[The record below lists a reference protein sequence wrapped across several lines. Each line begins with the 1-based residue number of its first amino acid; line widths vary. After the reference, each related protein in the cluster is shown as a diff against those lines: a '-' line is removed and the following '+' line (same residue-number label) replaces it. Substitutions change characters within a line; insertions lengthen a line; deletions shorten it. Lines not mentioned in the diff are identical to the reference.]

1 MKKLL
6 IFTLFS
12 FLVSFDTFEYSIG
25 LNDKLIY
32 TGLVSKSWIKVEDNR
47 ETYIILGNSFLLS
60 GAVGYGKKY
69 YFFRNSSISPYLS
82 LTGFG
87 YYVLGIGAIAGG
99 AVSASLGFD
108 VDVIDWKKNRLMLQL
123 GVCSAYD
130 LVNDMSLVIEGEG
143 GPSFL
148 MPSFNIKLLFDQ

>member
-60 GAVGYGKKY
+60 GAIGYGKKY
-69 YFFRNSSISPYLS
+69 SFFRNSFISPRLWTTFLAIFLNNSVYRLYS
-82 LTGFG
+82 EILPQFALHLKIPKKINSR
-87 YYVLGIGAIAGG
+87 YYTTHFFV
-99 AVSASLGFD
+99 FT
-108 VDVIDWKKNRLMLQL
+108 
-123 GVCSAYD
+123 C
-130 LVNDMSLVIEGEG
+130 ET
-143 GPSFL
+143 
-148 MPSFNIKLLFDQ
+148 IKLIDKFN